1 MTKLFGAALMV
12 AVLGGAGC
20 QDRKDLDD
28 RGEVRKELKE
38 LQPGN
43 QTVEERAEKA
53 RDDLKDTGED
63 VRRQGRNAGRELREG
78 ARDVKRDAGRD

>member
-12 AVLGGAGC
+12 AVLGVSGC

-28 RGEVRKELKE
+28 RREAKRAQG

-43 QTVEERAEKA
+43 QTAEERAE
-53 RDDLKDTGED
+53 
-63 VRRQGRNAGRELREG
+63 G
-78 ARDVKRDAGRD
+78 ARRPEGYG

>member
-12 AVLGGAGC
+12 AVLAAAGC
-20 QDRKDLDD
+20 EDRKDLDD
-28 RGEVRKELKE
+28 RREAKKELRE

-53 RDDLKDTGED
+53 GDDLKDTGQEMK
-63 VRRQGRNAGRELREG
+63 RQGRSAGRELREG
-78 ARDVKRDAGRD
+78 ARDVKRDAEKE